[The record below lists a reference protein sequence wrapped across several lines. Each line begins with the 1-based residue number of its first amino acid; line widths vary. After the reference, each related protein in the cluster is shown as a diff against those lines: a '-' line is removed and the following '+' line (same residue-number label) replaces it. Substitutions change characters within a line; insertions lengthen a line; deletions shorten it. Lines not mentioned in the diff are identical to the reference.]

1 MSSCGVEKLSGK
13 NERVLSA
20 AEDIFVRYGFARTT
34 MGDIAKAA
42 GISRP
47 ALYLMFP
54 DKEAIFTRVIE
65 MMDARSLDRIQSEVD
80 QIASIDQKLL
90 QACVAWG
97 LHGVELAQAHPD
109 AADLFDLR
117 FSAVRQVYER
127 FHRFLIQILQ
137 NSTQT
142 WELPVSQEEFAETL
156 TYGLRG
162 LRSAATDADHMR
174 RLIEVHV
181 TVYGLPLRKMEGAR
195 RRDGQGPFFKN
206 S

>member
-1 MSSCGVEKLSGK
+1 MENLSGK
-13 NERVLSA
+13 EGRVLSA

-47 ALYLMFP
+47 ALYLIFP

-65 MMDARSLDRIQSEVD
+65 MMDARSLGQIQKEVD

-90 QACVAWG
+90 HACTVWG
-97 LHGVELAQAHPD
+97 LHGLQLASAYPD

-117 FSAVRQVYER
+117 FPAVRLVYER
-127 FHRFLIQILQ
+127 FQKLLVQLLQ
-137 NSTQT
+137 TTKQT
-142 WELPVSQEEFAETL
+142 WALAVSPEEFAATL

-162 LRSAATDADHMR
+162 LRYAATDVDHMR

-181 TVYGLPLRKMEGAR
+181 TVYSLSLKATKGAR
-195 RRDGQGPFFKN
+195 